1 MPIVCFR
8 IFGSLKKF
16 RKYALP
22 GFPIV
27 GGTPSPLPCPMIILN
42 PPPPFLSKLI
52 PPMWYPDPV
61 LQLGNNSL
69 SPNFP
74 LKVKPPSRKG
84 FLEKKPRKFE
94 NCHYYLYFYLKITS
108 ERDGRNST
116 RMWFLTWRIKNFVWK
131 VKQFVRK
138 YYITLLIDLANK
150 LYVVEKLL
158 ISFYAISY

>member
-27 GGTPSPLPCPMIILN
+27 GGAPSPLPCPMIILN
-42 PPPPFLSKLI
+42 PPPPFLSKLM

-74 LKVKPPSRKG
+74 LKSEAPFQERI
-84 FLEKKPRKFE
+84 PRKKTS
-94 NCHYYLYFYLKITS
+94 KIRKLS
-108 ERDGRNST
+108 LLPA
-116 RMWFLTWRIKNFVWK
+116 FLSQNNIGKRWQKFHKNV
-131 VKQFVRK
+131 
-138 YYITLLIDLANK
+138 ISHLAH
-150 LYVVEKLL
+150 
-158 ISFYAISY
+158 